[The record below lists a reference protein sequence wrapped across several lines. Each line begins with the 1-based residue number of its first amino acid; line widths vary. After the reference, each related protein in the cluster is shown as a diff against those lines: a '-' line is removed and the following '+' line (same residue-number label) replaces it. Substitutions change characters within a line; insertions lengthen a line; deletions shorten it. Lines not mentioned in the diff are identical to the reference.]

1 MSPVLVI
8 EVAKGVVVHG
18 CRGKLE
24 QMYASLVPGKK
35 NAACII
41 CESFYVYYR
50 FPLFTTVSLYC
61 LRLGTLPQRGRLV
74 SAIKPTQ
81 AALGRL

>member
-1 MSPVLVI
+1 MHCCRRKFSQ
-8 EVAKGVVVHG
+8 EVHG
-18 CRGKLE
+18 CRRNKC
-24 QMYASLVPGKK
+24 MHSCARKK

-41 CESFYVYYR
+41 CESFYVYYYR
-50 FPLFTTVSLYC
+50 FPFFYHSLLYC